1 MHNLRHENK
10 VNENKVLYCKAL
22 RCETI
27 KNNKKMFS
35 LMSNLQTYYHF
46 KLDFQKVDQHT
57 GGKWLI
63 HGTKRRKDNQL
74 QSLELP
80 CRIS

>member
-1 MHNLRHENK
+1 MKTKYYHIAMHWDI
-10 VNENKVLYCKAL
+10 
-22 RCETI
+22 CETI
-27 KNNKKMFS
+27 EKQKKSFS
-35 LMSNLQTYYHF
+35 IMSNLQTHFHF
-46 KLDFQKVDQHT
+46 KLNFQKVDLYT
-57 GGKWLI
+57 EDKWLI

>member
-1 MHNLRHENK
+1 MRVLKYDVENKTLLETWHK

-27 KNNKKMFS
+27 KNNKKVV
-35 LMSNLQTYYHF
+35 LLYVKLQTYHHLQ
-46 KLDFQKVDQHT
+46 LDFQKVDKHT

-74 QSLELP
+74 
-80 CRIS
+80 

>member
-1 MHNLRHENK
+1 
-10 VNENKVLYCKAL
+10 
-22 RCETI
+22 
-27 KNNKKMFS
+27 
-35 LMSNLQTYYHF
+35 MSNLQTHYSF

-63 HGTKRRKDNQL
+63 HGTKRRRVKDNQL

-80 CRIS
+80 RRIS

>member
-1 MHNLRHENK
+1 MWN
-10 VNENKVLYCKAL
+10 NEKL
-22 RCETI
+22 
-27 KNNKKMFS
+27 FS
-35 LMSNLQTYYHF
+35 IISNLQNYYHF
-46 KLDFQKVDQHT
+46 KLDFQKVDQHI

-63 HGTKRRKDNQL
+63 HGTTRHKDNQF

>member
-1 MHNLRHENK
+1 MWK
-10 VNENKVLYCKAL
+10 
-22 RCETI
+22 
-27 KNNKKMFS
+27 NKKTTKTCFPLCKTYKPMIS
-35 LMSNLQTYYHF
+35 L
-46 KLDFQKVDQHT
+46 KLDFQKVDLHT

>member
-1 MHNLRHENK
+1 MR
-10 VNENKVLYCKAL
+10 VLKYNQ
-22 RCETI
+22 T
-27 KNNKKMFS
+27 NNKKVVS
-35 LMSNLQTYYHF
+35 LISYLQTYYHF

-63 HGTKRRKDNQL
+63 HGTKRHKDNQL

-80 CRIS
+80 DRIS